1 MGNLTKRRGQNG
13 KLKNGVLGRMVIL
26 AEEEEEKRKQ
36 MERAVRR
43 RSGTIGSLLGVWRRL
58 TWLFLI
64 GCCGGGMSTIV
75 SGGDGNGW
83 CCGGDGHTI

>member
-1 MGNLTKRRGQNG
+1 MGNLPKRRGQDG
-13 KLKNGVLGRMVIL
+13 KLKSGVLGRMVIL
-26 AEEEEEKRKQ
+26 AEEEEKRKQ

-64 GCCGGGMSTIV
+64 GCCGGGILTI
-75 SGGDGNGW
+75 GCRGDGNGL